1 MLQLYE
7 VVGTND
13 VFLACPL
20 GWALFIPETRWNCV
34 IYAKTSGGQV
44 LGGEV
49 DLVFIVFDM
58 FCEHMLN

>member
-20 GWALFIPETRWNCV
+20 SWTLFIPETRCNCV
-34 IYAKTSGGQV
+34 TYAKTSGGQV
-44 LGGEV
+44 LGAEV
-49 DLVFIVFDM
+49 DFFFILFDM